1 MVKTFCMLLKTSFP
15 SYLQWISITSIS
27 KWGKAIK
34 PFVYAKCPESST
46 RQLPPEVSVGLAS
59 SNCSE
64 EVWVIPEPTHS
75 REGSPRLEME
85 LPCIVVIRSAGETG
99 ECGVGHAGERGLRV
113 RRPSSL
119 FLLLLPLTP
128 FARQPDFSVVCSDEM
143 EGRKHLPDSRLSLLL
158 SQPPRGPAAG
168 LEVEA
173 VLGDGGGGYHHCV
186 Q

>member
-46 RQLPPEVSVGLAS
+46 RQLPPEVSAGLAS

-64 EVWVIPEPTHS
+64 EVWVIPEPTHA

-99 ECGVGHAGERGLRV
+99 ECGVGHAGNEGSGSAGL
-113 RRPSSL
+113 PPCSFSCSL
-119 FLLLLPLTP
+119 S
-128 FARQPDFSVVCSDEM
+128 R
-143 EGRKHLPDSRLSLLL
+143 HLPTSLT
-158 SQPPRGPAAG
+158 SQSSAQMRWK
-168 LEVEA
+168 
-173 VLGDGGGGYHHCV
+173 GGSTFLTLVCPFS
-186 Q
+186 

>member
-1 MVKTFCMLLKTSFP
+1 MLLKTSFP
-15 SYLQWISITSIS
+15 SYLQWTSITSVN

-34 PFVYAKCPESST
+34 PFFYAKCPESST
-46 RQLPPEVSVGLAS
+46 RQLSPEVSAGLAS

-64 EVWVIPEPTHS
+64 EVWVIPEPTHA

-99 ECGVGHAGERGLRV
+99 ECGVGHAGNEGSRSAGL
-113 RRPSSL
+113 PPCSFSCSL
-119 FLLLLPLTP
+119 SRHLPTSLTS
-128 FARQPDFSVVCSDEM
+128 QVICSDEM
-143 EGRKHLPDSRLSLLL
+143 KGRKHLPDSRLSFLL
-158 SQPPRGPAAG
+158 SQLPRDPAAG

-173 VLGDGGGGYHHCV
+173 MLGDGGGGYHHCV